1 VESSATRILEPF
13 LKGMKQ
19 ETRISPLNRQ
29 WLYLSSVF
37 LLALFLAPALVSA
50 EGIGGFVELD
60 YVNSTIKSEDAAGV
74 KSESHTNSYVQRY
87 YLTLD
92 KTIYPNLKFLASGT
106 FEHSIAKGEQDGV
119 DIDSKDTAKYGQLG
133 LRLATRLISAGI
145 GYTKREDKASSLG
158 QTAPESVQDTYSA
171 NLSLRPEGLPQ
182 VDVLFLRTDIYDKG
196 RLFANQVTD
205 STTLG
210 LRYTGFRGLEL
221 YGTALFTD
229 ETDHIA
235 NFNLKQQN
243 YSARASYWRHFFGDR
258 VSAYA
263 SYAYH
268 RLDTQTAASGGGEVP
283 VPVLYP
289 GDYPHFYSLINNN
302 ATTSDW
308 SLYTSYGIFFPT
320 GIDIGTAAPDP
331 DMLRQIVFDSGFT
344 TPQQIDQFKVNTIY
358 AYVDKE
364 VHSIKDQFEWAVYVG
379 EETIPGDPNTVHWT
393 NVPTVSVDFDAYYNR
408 FKILVNTVS
417 ARYLKVVVSP
427 LPPGVIDPGT
437 DVTHVQVLNVLPQN
451 FVPAQQ
457 LAGKNAQSQHSYE
470 LDVKTKI
477 LDAENL
483 FYDFYFSGN
492 TTSPGITAWTLA
504 NSLHMAHRFNRVFFG
519 SAEIRRED
527 SKQGLYNTSSNQC
540 NLSVSAVPLP
550 TLYHSLSLSARL
562 NHSVN
567 GNSSSYSAF
576 LNNTAELYRGVHLN
590 VSVGESLSA
599 DEAGVRT
606 LSTIV
611 NSGASVVPHPKL
623 NVNVFFST
631 LMSSQTGG
639 SQAVSSNNSKR
650 AAISASYTPFS
661 TLYLF
666 GSYGIQQE
674 AGQKTFNT
682 SNFSLSWSPFQ
693 GGDLQFGFV
702 YNVSTSSANQKQR
715 TISPSMRWLLRQNA
729 ALEAAYTILK
739 SDSPALLSSQ
749 KVLSLRLTVGL

>member
-1 VESSATRILEPF
+1 
-13 LKGMKQ
+13 MKQ
-19 ETRISPLNRQ
+19 ETRISLLNRQ
-29 WLYLSSVF
+29 WLYLSSFF
-37 LLALFLAPALVSA
+37 LLALLLAPALVSA
-50 EGIGGFVELD
+50 EGISGFVELD
-60 YVNSTIKSEDAAGV
+60 YVNSTIKNEDAAGV
-74 KSESHTNSYVQRY
+74 QSESHTTGYVQRY

-133 LRLATRLISAGI
+133 LRLSTRLISAGI
-145 GYTKREDKASSLG
+145 GYTKREEKASALG
-158 QTAPESVQDTYSA
+158 QTGLTNVQDTYSA

-182 VDVLFLRTDIYDKG
+182 VDVLFLRTDLYDKE
-196 RLFANQVTD
+196 RLFSNQVTD

-210 LRYTGFRGLEL
+210 FRYTGFRGLEL

-229 ETDHIA
+229 QTDHIS

-268 RLDTQTAASGGGEVP
+268 RLDTTTAASGGGEVP
-283 VPVLYP
+283 LPLPFYP
-289 GDYPHFYSLINNN
+289 GDYPHYYSRINIDV
-302 ATTSDW
+302 TSVNLQDD
-308 SLYTSYGIFFPT
+308 YTDFGIFFPT
-320 GIDIGTAAPDP
+320 GIDIGTAAPDHDTP
-331 DMLRQIVFDSGFT
+331 RQIVFDSGFT
-344 TPQQIDQFKVNTIY
+344 TPQQLDQYKVNSIY
-358 AYVDKE
+358 VYVDKE
-364 VHSIKDQFEWAVYVG
+364 VHSIKDQFSWTVYIR
-379 EETIPGDPNTVHWT
+379 ESDTSPTWT
-393 NVPTVSVDFDAYYNR
+393 LVPIIFPVDFDTFNNR
-408 FKILVNTVS
+408 FRIRINTVS
-417 ARYLKVVVSP
+417 ARYLKVVINP
-427 LPPGVIDPGT
+427 LAPGVVDPGT
-437 DVTHVQVLNVLPQN
+437 DVSHVQILNIVPQH
-451 FVPAQQ
+451 FGPAQE
-457 LAGKNAQSQHSYE
+457 LAGKNTQSQHAYE

-477 LDAENL
+477 LDAANL

-492 TTSPGITAWTLA
+492 TSSPGLTVWTLA
-504 NSLHMAHRFNRVFFG
+504 NSLHMAHRFNRVFSG

-527 SKQGLYNTSSNQC
+527 SKQGLYTTSSNQC

-550 TLYHSLSLSARL
+550 TLYNSLGLSARL

-567 GNSSSYSAF
+567 GDSSSYSAF

-590 VSVGESLSA
+590 VSVGESLST
-599 DEAGVRT
+599 DEANVRT

-623 NVNVFFST
+623 NITMFFST

-639 SQAVSSNNSKR
+639 SQATSSNNSKR

-661 TLYLF
+661 TLYLY

-682 SNFSLSWSPFQ
+682 SSFSLSWSPLQ

-702 YNVSTSSANQKQR
+702 YNVSTSSANQKQT
-715 TISPSMRWLLRQNA
+715 TISPSMRWLLRPSTT
-729 ALEAAYTILK
+729 LEVAYTILK
-739 SDSPALLSSQ
+739 SDSPALLSNQ
-749 KVLSLRLTVGL
+749 KVFSLRLMVGL